1 MKKIFIFLILSGLS
15 TSCKKNEPQNID
27 AAYTTKKELLLQMDS
42 LSASLKDYENLLQQ
56 TTDTIKIKEAFVT
69 SRKLFKHIE
78 WATEYFL
85 PKSSRSINGPALD
98 MLDLD
103 ENKFLPAEGFQVLEE
118 YLYPSVQL
126 NEKEEMIRQVKIIE
140 NLIRTGKTNI
150 EVSEISDAHIF
161 DALRLQLF
169 KITALGIAGFDT
181 PVSNLLF
188 VESAESLKSIRSV
201 VNHFT
206 FTSDENGLALQR
218 LLTEAIVICEKNPD
232 KNSFDYLTFITSYL
246 DPISKTLY
254 TLQKEAGIDFI
265 KRSSVVPST
274 TASLFQENAFDVNS
288 FTPSEK
294 YYISDAKIALGKEMF
309 YDTHLSKNNARSCAS
324 CHQPEK
330 AFTDGLKTAL
340 DLNGK
345 PLQRNTPS
353 LNYASFYHG
362 QFWDMR
368 QMDIESLSVS
378 VIENKDEMHGN
389 MEDIVKKLNNDSAY
403 KEKFKKVF
411 PEETKIE
418 TWQLQNVL
426 ASYIRSLSVFSSRFD
441 DYMRGKTN
449 ALNAEEKK
457 GFNIFMGKAKCATCH
472 FLPFFNGT
480 VPPRFT
486 SSEQEVLGIPA
497 DKTNR
502 RLDTDP
508 GRQLYNMDLLQ
519 LKNAFKTATVRNIDK
534 TAPYMHNG
542 VYTTLEEVV
551 EFYNQGGGLG
561 FGLPVEN
568 QTLPEDKLHLTPEES
583 KALIAFM
590 RALNDQ

>member
-1 MKKIFIFLILSGLS
+1 MKKIFIFLILACVYTG
-15 TSCKKNEPQNID
+15 CKKKELHNID

-42 LSASLKDYENLLQQ
+42 LSASLKKYENLLQQ
-56 TTDTIKIKEAFVT
+56 STDTVKIKDAFVT
-69 SRKLFKHIE
+69 NRRLFKHIE

-118 YLYPSVQL
+118 YLYPTVQL
-126 NEKEEMIRQVKIIE
+126 NEKEDMVRQVKIIE

-150 EVSEISDAHIF
+150 EVSEITDAHIF

-188 VESAESLKSIRSV
+188 VESAESLKSIQ
-201 VNHFT
+201 NIIHHFN
-206 FTSDENGLALQR
+206 FNSDKKATLQR
-218 LLTEAIVICEKNPD
+218 LLTEAIGICEKNPD

-254 TLQKEAGIDFI
+254 ALQKDAAIGFI
-265 KRSSVVPST
+265 KRSSVVPPS

-309 YDTHLSKNNARSCAS
+309 YDTNLSKNNTRSCAS

-353 LNYASFYHG
+353 LNYATFYHG

-368 QMDIESLSVS
+368 QMDIESLAAS

-389 MEDIVKKLNNDSAY
+389 MEEIVKKLNGDSSY
-403 KEKFKKVF
+403 KEKFGKVF
-411 PEETKIE
+411 PKETKIE

-441 DYMRGKTN
+441 DYMRGKEN

-486 SSEQEVLGIPA
+486 SSEQEVLGVPA
-497 DKTNR
+497 DKTNS

-561 FGLPVEN
+561 FGLPAEN